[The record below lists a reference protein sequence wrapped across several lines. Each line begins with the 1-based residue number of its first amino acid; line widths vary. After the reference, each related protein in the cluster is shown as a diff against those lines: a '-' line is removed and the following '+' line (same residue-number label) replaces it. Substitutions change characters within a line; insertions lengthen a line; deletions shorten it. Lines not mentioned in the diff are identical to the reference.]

1 MESDEMLDE
10 VAAKAEDSA
19 SEVKVAA
26 EEVKAAA
33 EAAAQETAQAGQDAA
48 ETIRRMVKDAGE
60 RVERLPVPRHV
71 RKVAREVATQMKQG
85 AQDLEKNPLAQA
97 AHKVLLAGIGA
108 AALAQDEVEDFV
120 NRLVERGSIA
130 EADGKRMVKEVLEER
145 RAQMSRAGDR
155 AQDVAAGVSEGSR
168 RFVDD
173 LEQRIEGVLTRM
185 NIPSKD
191 EIEAL
196 SAKITSLTK
205 KVDELKKS
213 E

>member
-1 MESDEMLDE
+1 MDTGEFLDE
-10 VAAKAEDSA
+10 VSAEAEDVA
-19 SEVKVAA
+19 SEVQ
-26 EEVKAAA
+26 AAA
-33 EAAAQETAQAGQDAA
+33 EDAAEQARHEGQDAVD
-48 ETIRRMVKDAGE
+48 TIKRMVKDAGE
-60 RVERLPVPRHV
+60 RVERLPVPKHV
-71 RKVAREVATQMKQG
+71 KKVAREVATQVKQG

-97 AHKVLLAGIGA
+97 VHKVLLAGIGA

-130 EADGKRMVKEVLEER
+130 EADGKRMVKEILEER

-168 RFVDD
+168 RLADD
-173 LEQRIEGVLTRM
+173 LEQRIEGVLMRM
-185 NIPSKD
+185 NIPSKE

>member
-1 MESDEMLDE
+1 MENDKILDE
-10 VAAKAEDSA
+10 VAEKVEDAA
-19 SEVKVAA
+19 SEAIAAA
-26 EEVKAAA
+26 EEVAG
-33 EAAAQETAQAGQDAA
+33 QTVQAGQDAVA
-48 ETIRRMVKDAGE
+48 SLKRMVKDAGAQ
-60 RVERLPVPRHV
+60 VERLPVPKHMK
-71 RKVAREVATQMKQG
+71 KVAKEVAAQVKQS

-108 AALAQDEVEDFV
+108 AALAQEEVEDFV

-130 EADGKRMVKEVLEER
+130 EADGKRMVKDILEER
-145 RAQMSRAGDR
+145 RAQMTRAGDR
-155 AQDVAAGVSEGSR
+155 AQDVASEVTEGSR
-168 RFVDD
+168 RFADD
-173 LEQRIEGVLTRM
+173 LEQRISAVLARM
-185 NIPSKD
+185 NIPSKE